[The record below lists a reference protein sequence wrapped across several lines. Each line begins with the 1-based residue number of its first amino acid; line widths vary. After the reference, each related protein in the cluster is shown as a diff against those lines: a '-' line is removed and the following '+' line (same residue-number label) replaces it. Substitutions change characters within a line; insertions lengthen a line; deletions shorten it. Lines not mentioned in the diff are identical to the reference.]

1 MDDITACKEGRNK
14 ELAGMA
20 EIVLK
25 STKREVEE
33 KGLVLSVTERGKEGK
48 SNVTAS
54 CSYLAEKFGECNR
67 REGVELTTSVET
79 LGVDLRTTKNLLGAK
94 REGEKEEV
102 RREVLT
108 CQKKSRLSES
118 FRKTK

>member
-14 ELAGMA
+14 DLAGMA
-20 EIVLK
+20 ERVLK
-25 STKREVEE
+25 STKRVEE

-48 SNVTAS
+48 SNVIAS
-54 CSYLAEKFGECNR
+54 CTYLAEKFGECNR

-118 FRKTK
+118 FRKTW